1 MSGRCS
7 SWGRL
12 RRARGGSPAGLE
24 LASAHGSTARVK
36 GESGAESAA
45 RVRAAVLALGS
56 GGARAG
62 RRERRE
68 RASGEASTHL
78 GPRRRSLA
86 APGSSPTRR
95 RSTRIGHAKDSPE
108 PGRGVLEA
116 SGARGARWPTRS
128 SSRPAAAAASFSRH
142 NPARAVHSG
151 RTRGLV
157 GLASCTS
164 GRERQQTAAGSE
176 QVVASCRGRPRSG
189 SGTMG
194 PLTRGGG
201 SISA

>member
-1 MSGRCS
+1 MMHHHHGAHGGRLGLYVWPSRRPDPVGSAQEYAGLCPCGMTGRFVPEETSPRRARYVRNPLTTHKTANKTARCSKPRVCEPRRCTAAYRRSPGRPGNARLAMSGRCS

-68 RASGEASTHL
+68 RASGEAEH
-78 GPRRRSLA
+78 
-86 APGSSPTRR
+86 AP
-95 RSTRIGHAKDSPE
+95 
-108 PGRGVLEA
+108 
-116 SGARGARWPTRS
+116 
-128 SSRPAAAAASFSRH
+128 
-142 NPARAVHSG
+142 
-151 RTRGLV
+151 
-157 GLASCTS
+157 
-164 GRERQQTAAGSE
+164 
-176 QVVASCRGRPRSG
+176 
-189 SGTMG
+189 
-194 PLTRGGG
+194 
-201 SISA
+201 

>member
-78 GPRRRSLA
+78 EPGQAGVSPLGPRRRSLRG
-86 APGSSPTRR
+86 GSSPTCR
-95 RSTRIGHAKDSPE
+95 RSQRLLQPGLPQHPGPMPGH
-108 PGRGVLEA
+108 L
-116 SGARGARWPTRS
+116 ARRTRS
-128 SSRPAAAAASFSRH
+128 PLHVTGSPPLRQPCQCHHRAGRQSEGTQRRQRAPPNWGLLRHRSSCLCDSQSVEP
-142 NPARAVHSG
+142 RA
-151 RTRGLV
+151 
-157 GLASCTS
+157 
-164 GRERQQTAAGSE
+164 
-176 QVVASCRGRPRSG
+176 
-189 SGTMG
+189 
-194 PLTRGGG
+194 
-201 SISA
+201 